1 MKPLRLLGAMLAL
14 TFAAASAHAEWPDK
28 PIRLV
33 VPYGAGSMGDLV
45 TRVLGEELR
54 QRLKQQ
60 VIVENKTG
68 AGGNIGTIAVMN
80 AAPDGYTF
88 LVGAT
93 NNYVVNQFLYSSLK
107 PDPMEALVPVSLLVV
122 VPSVFFTNTKVPAKD
137 FKSFVAWAKAHK
149 GTVNYGSPG
158 SGTTTHLSMFAID
171 KALGLGMAH
180 VPYAGGAQ
188 AVQALLGNE
197 VQAFLVGAA
206 LGAPQVRA
214 GRLTALAVSA
224 PARLDVLPDTPTF
237 QEVGLGQVKASNWWG
252 LAAPR
257 GTPEAIVTRLAAA
270 VVDAM
275 ASPSMKSHARDWGV
289 TPIAQGPQ
297 AMAARMQEEVKI
309 WERAVS
315 ESGAKAD

>member
-1 MKPLRLLGAMLAL
+1 MKLLRLLSAMLAL
-14 TFAAASAHAEWPDK
+14 TFAAAQAHAQWPDK

-33 VPYGAGSMGDLV
+33 VPYAAGSMGDLV
-45 TRVLGEELR
+45 TRVLGDELR
-54 QRLKQQ
+54 QRLNQQ
-60 VIVENKTG
+60 VIVENKPG

-107 PDPMEALVPVSLLVV
+107 PDPMEGLVPVSLLVD

-137 FKSFVAWAKAHK
+137 LKSFVAWAQAHK
-149 GTVNYGSPG
+149 GTVNYASPG
-158 SGTTTHLSMFAID
+158 SGTTTHLSMFAIN

-237 QEVGLGQVKASNWWG
+237 QEVGLGQIKASNWWG
-252 LAAPR
+252 LSAPR

-275 ASPSMKSHARDWGV
+275 ASLTMKSHARDWGV

-297 AMAARMQEEVKI
+297 AMAARMQEEVKV
-309 WERAVS
+309 WQKAVT